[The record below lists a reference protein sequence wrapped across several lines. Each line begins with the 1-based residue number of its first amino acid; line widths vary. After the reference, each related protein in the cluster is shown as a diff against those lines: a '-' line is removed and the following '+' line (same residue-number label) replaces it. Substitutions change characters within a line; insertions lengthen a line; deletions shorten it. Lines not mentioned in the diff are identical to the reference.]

1 MIPDL
6 QMRLILVPIIAM
18 VTAAVAGPDKRP
30 NIVLIMADDLGCGS
44 LGCYGNKEIKTPN
57 IDQLAHAEPQDPWQG
72 RDLDEKMSLPQT
84 DKEMIEVL
92 DESVRGRSI
101 KNYKSTGSN
110 SYKL

>member
-6 QMRLILVPIIAM
+6 QMRLILVPIIAL

-57 IDQLAHAEPQDPWQG
+57 IDQLAHAELQVLG
-72 RDLDEKMSLPQT
+72 RGAILTRRCLC
-84 DKEMIEVL
+84 
-92 DESVRGRSI
+92 R
-101 KNYKSTGSN
+101 
-110 SYKL
+110 KLIRK